1 MLFRSYESLG
11 IDYKAR
17 RISNI
22 ARSKRIRKTNGKKFL
37 KKHIWDATDN
47 MFNLNDIMENKDN
60 IFLGVS
66 DFEDL
71 VTSEIMRHRVDANLT
86 TVQRETTVLCNRDTW
101 KHWAEEQFGD
111 CLFIQTNSSSEF
123 IVEQETNNF
132 IKILYIKIK
141 KLDFC

>member
-1 MLFRSYESLG
+1 MVKYSRSSRTLANLFAQLG
-11 IDYKAR
+11 LDYKAR
-17 RISNI
+17 QISNL
-22 ARSKRIRKTNGKKFL
+22 ARSKRKLRAQGKKFL

-47 MFNLNDIMENKDN
+47 MLNLSNIMENKDN

-101 KHWAEEQFGD
+101 KHWAEAQFED
-111 CLFIQTNSSSEF
+111 CMFVQT
-123 IVEQETNNF
+123 
-132 IKILYIKIK
+132 KIGRAHV
-141 KLDFC
+141 